1 MKICVL
7 QPDYSTSQ
15 VDYKTYDPPR
25 NLSRWLPEQEVVHIF
40 LNKLTTYRQLQELQY
55 EGFDIFINLCE
66 GYLEWEVPSLDV
78 IHYLELLNLPYTGP
92 TALLYD
98 PPKTLMKYVAFCEQ
112 VKTPDHVLI
121 LPGDVPMQVTAE
133 LTYPLFVKPAKA
145 GDSLGINQQA
155 KVNNP
160 EALTQQVNELRTQ
173 GYREILVETY
183 IAGREMTVLV
193 AADPDGKQVHSYQP
207 VEYIFPEGYSFK
219 TYALKTSA
227 LHPNANQLCT
237 DPELSATLRHAA
249 EKIFRLF
256 NGTGYARMDFRV
268 DAAGQLYFLEVNF
281 TCSVFYTDGYEG
293 SADYILQNDRG
304 GQAAFLQLI
313 IEEGIARHRRKQKKF
328 IMKGNALAGYGIYA
342 NRPIG
347 QGEIIFEGEGKAQ
360 RMITKRFVEK
370 NWSAD
375 EQVTFSRYAYP
386 LSAEVFLLW
395 DDNPAEWAPQNH
407 HCTANTHYD
416 GLNVVASRHI
426 HMGEELTLDYA
437 EFLDEHMM
445 PFNCQCGS
453 SNCRGRIEGRPGNT
467 VTLRESVHAKKI

>member
-1 MKICVL
+1 
-7 QPDYSTSQ
+7 
-15 VDYKTYDPPR
+15 
-25 NLSRWLPEQEVVHIF
+25 
-40 LNKLTTYRQLQELQY
+40 
-55 EGFDIFINLCE
+55 
-66 GYLEWEVPSLDV
+66 
-78 IHYLELLNLPYTGP
+78 
-92 TALLYD
+92 
-98 PPKTLMKYVAFCEQ
+98 
-112 VKTPDHVLI
+112 
-121 LPGDVPMQVTAE
+121 
-133 LTYPLFVKPAKA
+133 
-145 GDSLGINQQA
+145 
-155 KVNNP
+155 
-160 EALTQQVNELRTQ
+160 
-173 GYREILVETY
+173 VETY

-237 DPELSATLRHAA
+237 DPVLSATLRHAA

-304 GQAAFLQLI
+304 GQAGFLQLI